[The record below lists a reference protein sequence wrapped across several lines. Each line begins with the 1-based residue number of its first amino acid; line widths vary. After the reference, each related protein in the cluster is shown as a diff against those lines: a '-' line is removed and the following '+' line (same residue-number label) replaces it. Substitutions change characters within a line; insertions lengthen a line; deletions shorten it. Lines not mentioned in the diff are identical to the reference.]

1 MFGHECLCLMLEWLT
16 ENQMRSLNFDYNHG
30 RNSECQFTIHFP
42 LYSQKIPTKL
52 LCKGKCLK
60 ISIQCTKPVS
70 LETSFSAICYEQK
83 FFCVSMTDAPLGVYV
98 GCNFQSLQ
106 SMGSAE
112 APLGGRVGCQ
122 FSAVPG

>member
-1 MFGHECLCLMLEWLT
+1 MFDHEWLT
-16 ENQMRSLNFDYNHG
+16 EKQMRSLNFG
-30 RNSECQFTIHFP
+30 RNSRCQFTIHFP
-42 LYSQKIPTKL
+42 LYSRKIPTKL

-70 LETSFSAICYEQK
+70 PETNFSAICCEQK
-83 FFCVSMTDAPLGVYV
+83 FFCVSMIDTPLGVCV
-98 GCNFQSLQ
+98 GCHFQSSQ

-122 FSAVPG
+122 FSTVPG